1 MSKTYAFLFPGQGSQ
16 SVGMGRDFADAFDVA
31 RQTFEE
37 ADDALGF
44 SLSRLC
50 FEGPEDELQLTAN
63 TQPALL
69 AGSVAIHRVLV
80 STGDLAPKAM
90 AGHSL
95 GEYSAHVAAGT
106 LDFAT
111 ALRLVRRRG
120 ELMQAAV
127 PAGVGAMAAIMGLEA
142 DALAAALDG
151 VETAEGEV
159 VTLANLN
166 SPHQQVIAGH
176 ADAVARAVE
185 AAKEAGARVAKML
198 PVSAPFHSPLMAP
211 ARVGLQPAL
220 ESAEFRDPTLPVVTN
235 VDAAPV
241 TDGAAARDALV
252 RQVDGAVRWVESI
265 EHLVAEGVD
274 TFVEVGPGKV
284 LCGLGKR
291 IDKGVTWSPSPAANA
306 VDEFVADLLA

>member
-16 SVGMGRDFADAFDVA
+16 KVGMGRELADAFPVA

-37 ADDALGF
+37 ADDVLGF
-44 SLSRLC
+44 SLSSLC
-50 FEGPEDELQLTAN
+50 FDGPEDDLKLTAN

-69 AGSVAIHRVLV
+69 ACSVAFHRVLV
-80 STGDLAPKAM
+80 GAADLSPEAV

-120 ELMQAAV
+120 ELMQQAV

-142 DALAAALDG
+142 TALSAALEG
-151 VETAEGEV
+151 VETEGDEV
-159 VTLANLN
+159 VALANLN

-176 ADAVARAVE
+176 AGAVERGVE
-185 AAKEAGARVAKML
+185 AAKAAGARVAKML

-211 ARVGLQPAL
+211 ARAGLEPDLAAATFATP
-220 ESAEFRDPTLPVVTN
+220 SLPVISN
-235 VDAAPV
+235 VDAVPV

-252 RQVDGAVRWVESI
+252 RQIDGAVRWVDSI
-265 EHLVAEGVD
+265 EYLTGQGVD
-274 TFVEVGPGKV
+274 TFVEVGVGKV

-291 IDKGVTWSPSPAANA
+291 IDKSCSWKPSPVPEA
-306 VDEFVADLLA
+306 VDAFVAELTA